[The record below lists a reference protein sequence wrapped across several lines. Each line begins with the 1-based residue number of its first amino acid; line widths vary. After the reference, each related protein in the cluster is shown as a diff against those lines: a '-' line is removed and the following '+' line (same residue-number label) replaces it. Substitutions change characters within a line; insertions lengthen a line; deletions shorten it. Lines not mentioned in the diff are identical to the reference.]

1 MQQIII
7 YRNSDPANTVIFS
20 WGKVDCVLSWLFLSL
35 SSLLL
40 PWAHE
45 CISVNLVEV
54 DFQFLNYNKPPL
66 FSVHQDSR
74 PAREAIIEDAQM
86 YLLH

>member
-7 YRNSDPANTVIFS
+7 YRNTNPANTVFFS
-20 WGKVDCVLSWLFLSL
+20 WGFSCFSTL

-40 PWAHE
+40 PWTHE

-54 DFQFLNYNKPPL
+54 DFQFLKYNKPPL
-66 FSVHQDSR
+66 FSVHRDSR

-86 YLLH
+86 YPLH